1 MAAPNAPKAAEGAV
15 SEPTEVPTVGALSP
29 ADVKVGIGSISDV
42 VFGLAL
48 SIGSLILVAR
58 TPQNGY
64 ALGQGIYYF
73 GFSFLIVILIWFSFR
88 RIVVVLPYE
97 TPSTLSV
104 NVALLFC
111 VALEPFLFYVMVTTT
126 SLGNDASTAF
136 AIDLGAGMFLLSV
149 LGYLLLREESS
160 GSIRRFSPEVLGRQR
175 RSNTLHLVVGSIY
188 LLSALPPFWS
198 IAIVGSSARYDLW
211 YFALVWA
218 FAVQARWVAAPRAR
232 SASGMANAS
241 VSSSRLV
248 RAKARWGGHGS
259 RSLQSSRIRV
269 HEPSRGRWVSVTR
282 RRT

>member
-1 MAAPNAPKAAEGAV
+1 MVAPNASRAAEGTV
-15 SEPTEVPTVGALSP
+15 DMPTEVSTGGSLSS
-29 ADVKVGIGSISDV
+29 ADVRVGIGSISDV

-58 TPQNGY
+58 TPQDGY
-64 ALGQGIYYF
+64 VLVQGIYYF
-73 GFSFLIVILIWFSFR
+73 GFSFLIVVLIWFSFR
-88 RIVVVLPYE
+88 RVVVVLPYE

-126 SLGNDASTAF
+126 SLGNAASTAF

-160 GSIRRFSPEVLGRQR
+160 GSIRRFSPEVLGRQS
-175 RSNTLHLVVGSIY
+175 RSNRLHLIVGSIY

-198 IAIVGSSARYDLW
+198 IAIVGSSARYALW

-232 SASGMANAS
+232 SATEIANAS
-241 VSSSRLV
+241 VSSSRLA
-248 RAKARWGGHGS
+248 RAEAR
-259 RSLQSSRIRV
+259 
-269 HEPSRGRWVSVTR
+269 
-282 RRT
+282 